1 MFLSFH
7 RLWLK
12 LWTSHKCGTISA
24 TRGKRQGQ
32 FGCWSL
38 TAHWQLA
45 TGNLQL
51 RHLPLPPTTSLA
63 NDAGIHENTLT
74 SGIYMTRCTAS

>member
-32 FGCWSL
+32 FGCWRL
-38 TAHWQLA
+38 TLA
-45 TGNLQL
+45 AATCTLSFDISS
-51 RHLPLPPTTSLA
+51 RPTTSFDDDHLDK
-63 NDAGIHENTLT
+63 NLSDCDLCMTT
-74 SGIYMTRCTAS
+74 SSKS